1 MGRRRS
7 RGFSSGGFDSEGT
20 SAGWTT
26 IWITGWS
33 ITGCRTRGI
42 SMASVTEVIDPVCG
56 MTVVPGEARGGSFT
70 WKGQEYHF
78 CNPGCRERFAADPA
92 KYLDEAEAEPAP
104 PPVAPPGAK

>member
-7 RGFSSGGFDSEGT
+7 RGFSSGGSASGGT

-26 IWITGWS
+26 GWA
-33 ITGCRTRGI
+33 ITGCLTRGI
-42 SMASVTEVIDPVCG
+42 SMTGVPEVIDPVCG

-92 KYLDEAEAEPAP
+92 KYLEEAEVEPAP
-104 PPVAPPGAK
+104 APVAAP